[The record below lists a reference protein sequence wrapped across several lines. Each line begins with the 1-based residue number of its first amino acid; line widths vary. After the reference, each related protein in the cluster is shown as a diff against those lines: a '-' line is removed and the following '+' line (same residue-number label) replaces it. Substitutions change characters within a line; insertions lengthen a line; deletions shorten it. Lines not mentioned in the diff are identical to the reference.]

1 MTSTDRRYFHELYAS
16 APDPWNYATS
26 WYEQRKYAL
35 TVATLPRARYRSA
48 FEPGCS
54 IGVLSELLAARCE
67 RLLATDI
74 NSTALTQASKRLEG
88 FEGVEVEQRAI
99 PESWPSEKFDLVVLS
114 ELAYYFDATTLDA
127 IVGNVVRSTLPEAHV
142 IGVHWRGE
150 TDYPMTG
157 DQAHELIN
165 ECGKLRRVVHHL
177 EEKFVLDL
185 WERVK

>member
-26 WYEQRKYAL
+26 WYEKRKYAL
-35 TVATLPRARYRSA
+35 TMATLPRVRYRSA

-74 NSTALTQASKRLEG
+74 SATALTQASERLEE
-88 FEGVEVEQRAI
+88 FDGVEVEQRAI

-127 IVGNVVRSTLPEAHV
+127 IVENVVRSTLPEAHV

-157 DQAHELIN
+157 DQAHELFN
-165 ECGKLRRVVHHL
+165 GCGKLRRVVHHL
-177 EEKFVLDL
+177 EEQFVLDL